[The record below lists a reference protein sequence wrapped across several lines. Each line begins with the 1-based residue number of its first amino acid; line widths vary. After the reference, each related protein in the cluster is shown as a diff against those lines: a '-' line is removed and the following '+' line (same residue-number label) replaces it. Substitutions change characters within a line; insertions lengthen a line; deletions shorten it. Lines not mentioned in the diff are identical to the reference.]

1 MANFSFL
8 EGQKNY
14 KMFASAAIEAEKVY
28 TSSPAMCAIG
38 CRKALE
44 LAVKWVYAVDKTI
57 DMPYRDNLQSL
68 IHEPSFKDA
77 LGEDTWKKLPYIIK
91 LGNLAVHTGKN
102 VSPQEGI
109 FSLKGL
115 FEFVQWIDYCYGDK
129 YEERT
134 FNEQEVPSQ
143 HVELDIEKIKKQE
156 SLVVAKDAQIKAME
170 QKLADMADA
179 LAKAKAT
186 NVEQRSF
193 SSEGISEYETR
204 KRYIDL
210 DLKLMGWTFKGEAG
224 YNVVEEYE
232 VNDMTNVLGQKGF
245 VDYLLFGDNGLP
257 LAVVEA
263 KRTSLDPK
271 KGKKQAELY
280 ADCIE
285 RKFKRRP
292 FIFYTNGFET
302 YFWDDVSM
310 PERLVSSVFSKEDL
324 EKLMNRRSSAVDP
337 GTIQI
342 DENISG
348 RHYQI
353 EAIRA
358 VCDGLRNKSRRH
370 LLVMATGTG
379 KTRTA
384 ASLTDVMSKAGQVT
398 NVLFLADRRALVR
411 QARDAFKDYLPKMP
425 LCNLC
430 ENKQD
435 FNSRIV
441 FSTYPTML
449 GAIDD
454 TKSKNGSLLYTPAHF
469 DMIIIDEA
477 HRSIFKKYKVIFD
490 YFDAILVGL
499 TATPKTEVDKNT
511 YEFFQ
516 MEDNVPTFA
525 YEYNTAVK
533 EGYLVPYYNYE
544 VKSKFVSEG
553 IDYDQLSDD
562 DKKRYEDDFT
572 EDGTNDMP
580 EYIAEG
586 LINKIV
592 FNRGTVD
599 RCLTDLME
607 RGIKINGGDKLGKSI
622 IFAATKEH
630 ARYIVE
636 RFDKLYPQYAGHFAS
651 VVICEDD
658 YAQSIIDDFKV
669 PDKNPFIA
677 VSVDM
682 MDTGID
688 VPELVNLVFFKK
700 VHSKTKF
707 WQMIGRGT
715 RLCENLNCVDSRNG
729 EYEDKKYFFIFDYGQ
744 NFEFFRAK
752 KNGVEGNKIIS
763 LTESIFIKQ
772 ITLIKAMQEPVFA
785 EEKYQAFRNELID
798 IVVGQ
803 ILALNKQS
811 VVVRLK
817 RRYVEAYNSKEAFQ
831 CLSSEAVGELCKEI
845 APLVYNEEQ
854 DEYAKRFDNFM
865 YGLMIAFI
873 EKRSSFNACKNQ
885 LTKTAE
891 MLEGKSGIPQVK
903 NKLPEI
909 KLIQSDEYWKAN
921 DILLFENTRKELRDL
936 IQLLYDG
943 RKTKIIKTVLTDPIV
958 ETKEGEILPIVQD
971 FENYKKKVNRYIEEN
986 KDSLA
991 IFKLTHNKPITDA
1004 ELHELQNVF
1013 LKKLGNEADYKR
1025 EFKDTPVGI
1034 LVRNVA
1040 GMDKE
1045 SVRDAFTSFINSQ
1058 KLNQNQIVFVEK
1070 LIDYVCANGYVKT
1083 DEVLEKAPFDKPK
1096 TIYNI
1101 FEGPQLDEIFDIID
1115 SFKRTAMVED
1125 VAG

>member
-1 MANFSFL
+1 MAILGEVFSIIRN
-8 EGQKNY
+8 G
-14 KMFASAAIEAEKVY
+14 ASIKQIDGANGFPITRIETISNRV
-28 TSSPAMCAIG
+28 IDRNRLG
-38 CRKALE
+38 
-44 LAVKWVYAVDKTI
+44 YANVFDITE
-57 DMPYRDNLQSL
+57 YESYVLQSGDIL
-68 IHEPSFKDA
+68 MSHINSEKHLGKTALYIKKGNEKIIHGMNLLMLRANSEVILPLYAKYFFDSNLFLKQIPNITKKSVNQASFTVTA
-77 LGEDTWKKLPYIIK
+77 LKKLEIK
-91 LGNLAVHTGKN
+91 I
-102 VSPQEGI
+102 PQM
-109 FSLKGL
+109 
-115 FEFVQWIDYCYGDK
+115 V
-129 YEERT
+129 
-134 FNEQEVPSQ
+134 
-143 HVELDIEKIKKQE
+143 
-156 SLVVAKDAQIKAME
+156 E
-170 QKLADMADA
+170 QKRIIDIMSRLD
-179 LAKAKAT
+179 
-186 NVEQRSF
+186 NIIQ
-193 SSEGISEYETR
+193 YR
-204 KRYIDL
+204 KD
-210 DLKLMGWTFKGEAG
+210 
-224 YNVVEEYE
+224 
-232 VNDMTNVLGQKGF
+232 Q
-245 VDYLLFGDNGLP
+245 
-257 LAVVEA
+257 
-263 KRTSLDPK
+263 
-271 KGKKQAELY
+271 
-280 ADCIE
+280 
-285 RKFKRRP
+285 
-292 FIFYTNGFET
+292 
-302 YFWDDVSM
+302 
-310 PERLVSSVFSKEDL
+310 L
-324 EKLMNRRSSAVDP
+324 EKLD
-337 GTIQI
+337 
-342 DENISG
+342 
-348 RHYQI
+348 
-353 EAIRA
+353 
-358 VCDGLRNKSRRH
+358 
-370 LLVMATGTG
+370 
-379 KTRTA
+379 
-384 ASLTDVMSKAGQVT
+384 
-398 NVLFLADRRALVR
+398 LF
-411 QARDAFKDYLPKMP
+411 
-425 LCNLC
+425 
-430 ENKQD
+430 
-435 FNSRIV
+435 
-441 FSTYPTML
+441 
-449 GAIDD
+449 
-454 TKSKNGSLLYTPAHF
+454 
-469 DMIIIDEA
+469 
-477 HRSIFKKYKVIFD
+477 
-490 YFDAILVGL
+490 
-499 TATPKTEVDKNT
+499 
-511 YEFFQ
+511 
-516 MEDNVPTFA
+516 
-525 YEYNTAVK
+525 
-533 EGYLVPYYNYE
+533 

-562 DKKRYEDDFT
+562 DKKRYEEDFT

-599 RCLTDLME
+599 RCITDLME

-651 VVICEDD
+651 VVVCEDD

-715 RLCENLNCVDSRNG
+715 RLCENLNCVDSKNG

-772 ITLIKAMQEPVFA
+772 ITLIKAMQEPVFG

-873 EKRSSFNACKNQ
+873 EKRSSFNTCKNQ

-891 MLEGKSGIPQVK
+891 LLEGKSGIPQVK

-958 ETKEGEILPIVQD
+958 ETKEGEVLPIVQD

-1115 SFKRTAMVED
+1115 SFKKTAMVED

>member
-1 MANFSFL
+1 MAKVRLGDYVRIRTGKLDAN
-8 EGQKNY
+8 
-14 KMFASAAIEAEKVY
+14 AADQNGKYPFFTCSIVPLCINTYSYDCECVLVAGNGDLNVKYYNGKFDAYQRTYIVESLDNKLLSVPYLYRFMDKYIE
-28 TSSPAMCAIG
+28 TLRSISIG
-38 CRKALE
+38 GVIK
-44 LAVKWVYAVDKTI
+44 Y
-57 DMPYRDNLQSL
+57 
-68 IHEPSFKDA
+68 
-77 LGEDTWKKLPYIIK
+77 IK
-91 LGNLAVHTGKN
+91 LGNLTEASINLPTIPK
-102 VSPQEGI
+102 Q
-109 FSLKGL
+109 
-115 FEFVQWIDYCYGDK
+115 
-129 YEERT
+129 
-134 FNEQEVPSQ
+134 NEIVDVLSVVDNLIKEVEQ
-143 HVELDIEKIKKQE
+143 QLVDLDI
-156 SLVVAKDAQIKAME
+156 L
-170 QKLADMADA
+170 
-179 LAKAKAT
+179 
-186 NVEQRSF
+186 
-193 SSEGISEYETR
+193 
-204 KRYIDL
+204 
-210 DLKLMGWTFKGEAG
+210 
-224 YNVVEEYE
+224 
-232 VNDMTNVLGQKGF
+232 
-245 VDYLLFGDNGLP
+245 
-257 LAVVEA
+257 
-263 KRTSLDPK
+263 
-271 KGKKQAELY
+271 
-280 ADCIE
+280 
-285 RKFKRRP
+285 
-292 FIFYTNGFET
+292 
-302 YFWDDVSM
+302 
-310 PERLVSSVFSKEDL
+310 
-324 EKLMNRRSSAVDP
+324 
-337 GTIQI
+337 
-342 DENISG
+342 
-348 RHYQI
+348 
-353 EAIRA
+353 
-358 VCDGLRNKSRRH
+358 
-370 LLVMATGTG
+370 
-379 KTRTA
+379 
-384 ASLTDVMSKAGQVT
+384 
-398 NVLFLADRRALVR
+398 
-411 QARDAFKDYLPKMP
+411 
-425 LCNLC
+425 
-430 ENKQD
+430 
-435 FNSRIV
+435 
-441 FSTYPTML
+441 
-449 GAIDD
+449 
-454 TKSKNGSLLYTPAHF
+454 
-469 DMIIIDEA
+469 
-477 HRSIFKKYKVIFD
+477 
-490 YFDAILVGL
+490 
-499 TATPKTEVDKNT
+499 
-511 YEFFQ
+511 
-516 MEDNVPTFA
+516 
-525 YEYNTAVK
+525 
-533 EGYLVPYYNYE
+533 

-562 DKKRYEDDFT
+562 DKKRYEEDFT

-599 RCLTDLME
+599 RCITDLME

-651 VVICEDD
+651 VVVCEDD

-715 RLCENLNCVDSRNG
+715 RLCENLNCVDSQNG

-772 ITLIKAMQEPVFA
+772 ITLIKAMQEPVFG

-831 CLSSEAVGELCKEI
+831 YLSSEAVGELCKEI

-958 ETKEGEILPIVQD
+958 ETKEGEVLPIVQD

-1013 LKKLGNEADYKR
+1013 LKQLGNEADYKR
-1025 EFKDTPVGI
+1025 EFKDTPIGI
-1034 LVRNVA
+1034 LVRNIA

-1115 SFKRTAMVED
+1115 SFKKTAMVED

>member
-1 MANFSFL
+1 MLNFNDIFVDDTKY
-8 EGQKNY
+8 GMKIP
-14 KMFASAAIEAEKVY
+14 KEKYLSVGLYPVIDQSKEQIAGY
-28 TSSPAMCAIG
+28 TD
-38 CRKALE
+38 E
-44 LAVKWVYAVDKTI
+44 
-57 DMPYRDNLQSL
+57 
-68 IHEPSFKDA
+68 
-77 LGEDTWKKLPYIIK
+77 
-91 LGNLAVHTGKN
+91 
-102 VSPQEGI
+102 
-109 FSLKGL
+109 
-115 FEFVQWIDYCYGDK
+115 
-129 YEERT
+129 
-134 FNEQEVPSQ
+134 
-143 HVELDIEKIKKQE
+143 
-156 SLVVAKDAQIKAME
+156 
-170 QKLADMADA
+170 
-179 LAKAKAT
+179 
-186 NVEQRSF
+186 
-193 SSEGISEYETR
+193 SEGIYCDVPAIIFGDHTR
-204 KRYIDL
+204 IIKYIDVPFFL
-210 DLKLMGWTFKGEAG
+210 GADGTKLLKIKDNTAFNCKYLYYALSNAKIPNTG
-224 YNVVEEYE
+224 YNRHFKWLKELSFNIPSIEKQRE
-232 VNDMTNVLGQKGF
+232 IADLMDIIVNLENL
-245 VDYLLFGDNGLP
+245 
-257 LAVVEA
+257 
-263 KRTSLDPK
+263 R
-271 KGKKQAELY
+271 KKQ
-280 ADCIE
+280 
-285 RKFKRRP
+285 
-292 FIFYTNGFET
+292 
-302 YFWDDVSM
+302 
-310 PERLVSSVFSKEDL
+310 L
-324 EKLMNRRSSAVDP
+324 EKL
-337 GTIQI
+337 
-342 DENISG
+342 E
-348 RHYQI
+348 
-353 EAIRA
+353 
-358 VCDGLRNKSRRH
+358 
-370 LLVMATGTG
+370 
-379 KTRTA
+379 
-384 ASLTDVMSKAGQVT
+384 
-398 NVLFLADRRALVR
+398 LF
-411 QARDAFKDYLPKMP
+411 
-425 LCNLC
+425 
-430 ENKQD
+430 
-435 FNSRIV
+435 
-441 FSTYPTML
+441 
-449 GAIDD
+449 
-454 TKSKNGSLLYTPAHF
+454 
-469 DMIIIDEA
+469 
-477 HRSIFKKYKVIFD
+477 
-490 YFDAILVGL
+490 
-499 TATPKTEVDKNT
+499 
-511 YEFFQ
+511 
-516 MEDNVPTFA
+516 
-525 YEYNTAVK
+525 
-533 EGYLVPYYNYE
+533 

-562 DKKRYEDDFT
+562 DKKRYEEDFT

-599 RCLTDLME
+599 RCITDLME

-651 VVICEDD
+651 VVVCEDD

-669 PDKNPFIA
+669 PDKNPFVA

-772 ITLIKAMQEPVFA
+772 ITLIKAMQEPVFG

-798 IVVGQ
+798 IVVRQ

-831 CLSSEAVGELCKEI
+831 YLSSEAVGELCKEI

-873 EKRSSFNACKNQ
+873 EKRNSFNACKNQ

-958 ETKEGEILPIVQD
+958 ETKEGEVLPIVQD

-1025 EFKDTPVGI
+1025 EFKDTPIGI
-1034 LVRNVA
+1034 LVRNIA

-1115 SFKRTAMVED
+1115 SFKKTAMVED
-1125 VAG
+1125 IAG

>member
-1 MANFSFL
+1 MSHKYVLLKEVCEKASSNIA
-8 EGQKNY
+8 QKDLAECDGIY
-14 KMFASAAIEAEKVY
+14 PIYGASGYIKSVDFFQQAKDYIAIVKDGAGIGR
-28 TSSPAMCAIG
+28 AM
-38 CRKALE
+38 
-44 LAVKWVYAVDKTI
+44 
-57 DMPYRDNLQSL
+57 
-68 IHEPSFKDA
+68 
-77 LGEDTWKKLPYIIK
+77 KLPAKSSVIGTMQYILPNDNINISYLYYAICSMHLEK
-91 LGNLAVHTGKN
+91 YFSGATIPHIYFRDYQNEQLPLPTLEEQAKIAN
-102 VSPQEGI
+102 VFGR
-109 FSLKGL
+109 
-115 FEFVQWIDYCYGDK
+115 IDY
-129 YEERT
+129 
-134 FNEQEVPSQ
+134 F
-143 HVELDIEKIKKQE
+143 IKKE
-156 SLVVAKDAQIKAME
+156 KE
-170 QKLADMADA
+170 QLI
-179 LAKAKAT
+179 
-186 NVEQRSF
+186 N
-193 SSEGISEYETR
+193 
-204 KRYIDL
+204 L
-210 DLKLMGWTFKGEAG
+210 D
-224 YNVVEEYE
+224 
-232 VNDMTNVLGQKGF
+232 
-245 VDYLLFGDNGLP
+245 
-257 LAVVEA
+257 
-263 KRTSLDPK
+263 
-271 KGKKQAELY
+271 EL
-280 ADCIE
+280 
-285 RKFKRRP
+285 
-292 FIFYTNGFET
+292 
-302 YFWDDVSM
+302 
-310 PERLVSSVFSKEDL
+310 
-324 EKLMNRRSSAVDP
+324 
-337 GTIQI
+337 
-342 DENISG
+342 
-348 RHYQI
+348 
-353 EAIRA
+353 
-358 VCDGLRNKSRRH
+358 
-370 LLVMATGTG
+370 
-379 KTRTA
+379 
-384 ASLTDVMSKAGQVT
+384 
-398 NVLFLADRRALVR
+398 
-411 QARDAFKDYLPKMP
+411 
-425 LCNLC
+425 
-430 ENKQD
+430 
-435 FNSRIV
+435 
-441 FSTYPTML
+441 
-449 GAIDD
+449 
-454 TKSKNGSLLYTPAHF
+454 
-469 DMIIIDEA
+469 
-477 HRSIFKKYKVIFD
+477 
-490 YFDAILVGL
+490 
-499 TATPKTEVDKNT
+499 
-511 YEFFQ
+511 
-516 MEDNVPTFA
+516 
-525 YEYNTAVK
+525 
-533 EGYLVPYYNYE
+533 

-562 DKKRYEDDFT
+562 DKKRYEEDFT

-599 RCLTDLME
+599 RCITDLME

-651 VVICEDD
+651 VVVCEDD

-715 RLCENLNCVDSRNG
+715 RLCENLNCVDSKNG

-772 ITLIKAMQEPVFA
+772 ITLIKAMQEPVFG

-798 IVVGQ
+798 VVVGQ

-817 RRYVEAYNSKEAFQ
+817 RRYVEAYNNKEAFRY
-831 CLSSEAVGELCKEI
+831 LSSEAVGELCKEI

-873 EKRSSFNACKNQ
+873 EKRSSFNTCKNQ

-958 ETKEGEILPIVQD
+958 ETKEGEVLPIVQD